1 VNCDVTCHI
10 TGEDGELVV
19 SDACSNLLVW
29 GNRLEN
35 VYLEDRGEGR
45 NTEMDLWM
53 KLWGS
58 EWLKMVFKR
67 GPVWY

>member
-1 VNCDVTCHI
+1 MENS
-10 TGEDGELVV
+10 VV
-19 SDACSNLLVW
+19 SDAYSNLLVW

-35 VYLEDRGEGR
+35 VYLEDGGEGR
-45 NTEMDLWM
+45 NTEMDLWV
-53 KLWGS
+53 KLWGW